1 MTGQSYQHNFARS
14 ELVNNMNARDYGQVL
29 RSICLAFASCV
40 LLCGR
45 TTAAQLPHEV
55 TRFALC
61 SENIRSIVLTKVPG
75 NNVKWEFVIT
85 LNRAGAK
92 QFRDLE
98 HSRPSQLVDV
108 VWDGVS
114 FGKRPL
120 DLPIRPDA
128 TKVIL
133 GSKWLDYEEGER
145 TFSLLNKN
153 LLHTRNLNAPC
164 GATSS
169 DEKEK

>member
-1 MTGQSYQHNFARS
+1 
-14 ELVNNMNARDYGQVL
+14 MNARDYGQVL
-29 RSICLAFASCV
+29 RSICLAFAFFVS
-40 LLCGR
+40 LSGR
-45 TTAAQLPHEV
+45 TIAAQLSHGV

-61 SENIRSIVLTKVPG
+61 SKNIHSIVLTKVPG

-98 HSRPSQLVDV
+98 HGRPSQLVDV

-114 FGKRPL
+114 FGKRRL

-128 TKVIL
+128 KKVIL
-133 GSKWLDYEEGER
+133 GSKWLDYEEAEI
-145 TFSLLNKN
+145 TFSLLNKH
-153 LLHTRNLNAPC
+153 LLHTRNLNSPC
-164 GATSS
+164 GAISS